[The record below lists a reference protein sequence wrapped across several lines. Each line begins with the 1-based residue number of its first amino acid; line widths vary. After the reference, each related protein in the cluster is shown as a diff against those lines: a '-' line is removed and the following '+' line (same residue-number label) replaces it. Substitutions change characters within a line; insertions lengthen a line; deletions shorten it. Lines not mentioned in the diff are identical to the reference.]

1 VLFASHTVYWK
12 ILTRLIPC
20 VKLIDALSFTVN
32 RALIFLLALVSLQVF
47 GQDNEN
53 SQKLTP
59 SVSIFAGLVHVRTTD
74 VGLSFNRLLLSG
86 TGVPLSVRYQLE
98 ASKHMTEFQF
108 DYYNVPLSH
117 KQANIP
123 VSLTHGLLSLAHTR
137 SIQTSN
143 LGSKRVQILLGLR
156 LGTNINYLDSPSLD
170 NGDVLVINALHIVV
184 KSKVTLDESKTLTFS
199 AALPTIALAKRLVF
213 DGGLHEP
220 ASNESKTM
228 QILYRDS
235 KLVFA
240 NSYAFSVEY
249 AAKLSNIIFWVSS
262 YNFNY
267 VRNDNIEPIKIY
279 TNELITGFRFNLK
292 K

>member
-1 VLFASHTVYWK
+1 M
-12 ILTRLIPC
+12 
-20 VKLIDALSFTVN
+20 DALSFTVN
-32 RALIFLLALVSLQVF
+32 RAIIFLLTLVNLTAF
-47 GQDNEN
+47 GQHGEK
-53 SQKLTP
+53 SKKLMS

-74 VGLSFNRLLLSG
+74 VGLSFSRLLLSG
-86 TGVPLSVRYQLE
+86 TGVPLSAQYELE
-98 ASKHMTEFQF
+98 SSKHMTEFHF
-108 DYYNVPLSH
+108 DYYNVALSH

-123 VSLTHGLLSLAHTR
+123 VSLTHGMLSLTHTR
-137 SIQTSN
+137 SIQTFK
-143 LGSKRVQILLGLR
+143 LASKSVQVLVGLR
-156 LGTNINYLDSPSLD
+156 LGTNINHLNSPSLD
-170 NGDVLVINALHIVV
+170 NDDVLVINALHVVV

-199 AALPTIALAKRLVF
+199 VALPTIALAKRLVF

-220 ASNESKTM
+220 GSNESKTM

-240 NSYAFSVEY
+240 NSYAFSAEY
-249 AAKLSNIIFWVSS
+249 AVKLSNIISWVST

-267 VRNDNIEPIKIY
+267 LKNDNIEPIKIY